1 MSSDPV
7 DLIATV
13 NSNVAALVDARNT
26 LIVTRDEVVQ
36 TIASLNETLEALD
49 NALGGSSTVE
59 VQSTVSESK
68 PRTRRPRKPKVE
80 DEPVV
85 EAVEEVK
92 VPEIED
98 TEAAEIEAFNTA
110 MSIALQAEEEAGDD
124 TEVELEIAL
133 RIADDID
140 DIPF

>member
-26 LIVTRDEVVQ
+26 LIATRDEVVQ

-68 PRTRRPRKPKVE
+68 IRTRRPRKTKVE

>member
-26 LIVTRDEVVQ
+26 LIATRDEVVQ

-68 PRTRRPRKPKVE
+68 PRTRRPRKTKVE

-85 EAVEEVK
+85 EAVEEVN

-124 TEVELEIAL
+124 TEVELEIAS

>member
-26 LIVTRDEVVQ
+26 LIATRDEVVQ

-68 PRTRRPRKPKVE
+68 PRTRRPRKTKVE

-124 TEVELEIAL
+124 TEVELEIAS